1 MSSCLQVNISVTPPQ
16 LKAEVSKVSNNLPLP
31 SIAEVGEHLRVAC
44 RDMVSTHL
52 TPVIAEV
59 GSHLKV
65 SCGMI
70 CSIADILYL
79 EVLPEEVRWITPDE
93 AIIYE
98 VMANVEWTV
107 END

>member
-16 LKAEVSKVSNNLPLP
+16 LKAEVCKVSNSLPL
-31 SIAEVGEHLRVAC
+31 STIAEVGEHLRVAC
-44 RDMVSTHL
+44 KDLVSTHL
-52 TPVIAEV
+52 SPVISEI
-59 GSHLKV
+59 GGHLKV

-70 CSIADILYL
+70 CSLTDILYL